1 MTLRG
6 CTMQTAIFVVLPL
19 DEQKRLN
26 AATAFQC
33 LEASASPSGK
43 FLENMVVQRRLC
55 GVWPKARKFVAVC
68 AGGVLLH
75 SGLAGEALLHRSV
88 DAGPGSSSVQP
99 TVPTCILG
107 KQPNQD
113 GPSPASVELS
123 RKQLHATLHCSGEGY
138 KVVPNTTTNVCK
150 VEKDAKVKACAD
162 DENNKQ
168 ITLQHLLGAKDQIEW
183 TRTPIPDPS
192 KSKPPDNGE
201 AWTLQLQHAQLP
213 LSDKTFF
220 VGCQKENE
228 EATQCK
234 LTVNVKAKPSSVIN
248 NVVTC
253 AYGQDSNEDGPVE
266 VSLTAENSTL
276 ELVCGTEGIIRPDA
290 YQTRYCEDAGLQN
303 CKNSYS
309 DILPNFDKSW
319 WEGTEKS
326 PQQAQLRIPP
336 TGFPGEDQSFYI
348 GCDKNKTMANKR
360 QAELKSEVVPEPPVK
375 PSACRVLVT
384 IKAASVSSATMAVT
398 RLVAATSG
406 VAAVTGILVGVL

>member
-1 MTLRG
+1 MWSELCDFR
-6 CTMQTAIFVVLPL
+6 P
-19 DEQKRLN
+19 N
-26 AATAFQC
+26 AGNLLA
-33 LEASASPSGK
+33 L
-43 FLENMVVQRRLC
+43 
-55 GVWPKARKFVAVC
+55 C
-68 AGGVLLH
+68 AGGVLRL
-75 SGLAGEALLHRSV
+75 SGLAVEALLHRS
-88 DAGPGSSSVQP
+88 AHISERQP
-99 TVPTCILG
+99 SLQSTVPTCTLHEDANRG
-107 KQPNQD
+107 GPN
-113 GPSPASVELS
+113 PASVDMSKDQLS
-123 RKQLHATLHCSGEGY
+123 ATLHCSGKAN
-138 KVVPNTTTNVCK
+138 KVMPRLKSSVCRAD
-150 VEKDAKVKACAD
+150 VDDATVMYCDQDNAKR
-162 DENNKQ
+162 
-168 ITLQHLLGAKDQIEW
+168 ITLQDLLGTRDSIEW
-183 TRTPIPDPS
+183 TQTLLLLDPS
-192 KSKPPDNGE
+192 PSKPPDNGE

-360 QAELKSEVVPEPPVK
+360 QADLKSEVVPEPPVK

-398 RLVAATSG
+398 RLVAATSC
-406 VAAVTGILVGVL
+406 VAAVTAILGGFV